1 MIQNYSTKE
10 IASKLNISEKTVRN
24 HISNTMQ
31 KLGVKGR
38 SGAVVELLR
47 LKELS
52 LWWINVKYF
61 HIYFIGDIMLKQK
74 ALRKM
79 LITSIT
85 VVILLMIYLMPT
97 NSKTSTNIL
106 DVDKKIEYTQKDV
119 GYIYLLNDNDL
130 LIRVN
135 VLLDSKDSLE
145 NRVTSIIN
153 NLLNTNVWPK
163 NLKSLLPNKTK
174 LVDIDIDDDY
184 LSVSFSK
191 NILEI
196 DKLYQEK
203 LIEEIAYSIFDLKEI
218 KKISI
223 YVEDE
228 NINKYFKDIPEV
240 ITRDFGINKKY
251 DIKSF
256 KNIQKV
262 VVYYMEEIDKS
273 KYFVPVTSYIN
284 DDIMTLNFNNSIF
297 ISDGN
302 VLEEVVYTISN
313 SVFDN
318 YDIDKIIFNVENK
331 TINEI
336 KR

>member
-1 MIQNYSTKE
+1 
-10 IASKLNISEKTVRN
+10 
-24 HISNTMQ
+24 
-31 KLGVKGR
+31 
-38 SGAVVELLR
+38 
-47 LKELS
+47 
-52 LWWINVKYF
+52 
-61 HIYFIGDIMLKQK
+61 MLKQK

-135 VLLDSKDSLE
+135 VLLDSKESLE

-153 NLLNTNVWPK
+153 NLLNTSVGPK

-262 VVYYMEEIDKS
+262 VVYYMEEIDKN
-273 KYFVPVTSYIN
+273 KYFVPVTSYINDDEEKVKIIIENLSSKYIYEPNLISLLNSNTELLNYEIN

>member
-1 MIQNYSTKE
+1 
-10 IASKLNISEKTVRN
+10 
-24 HISNTMQ
+24 
-31 KLGVKGR
+31 
-38 SGAVVELLR
+38 
-47 LKELS
+47 
-52 LWWINVKYF
+52 
-61 HIYFIGDIMLKQK
+61 MLKQK

-135 VLLDSKDSLE
+135 VLLDSKESLE

-153 NLLNTNVWPK
+153 NLLNTNVGPK
-163 NLKSLLPNKTK
+163 NLKSLLPNKAK

-262 VVYYMEEIDKS
+262 VVYYMEEIDKN
-273 KYFVPVTSYIN
+273 KYFVPVTSYINDDEEKVKIIIENLSSKYIYEPNLISLLNSNTELLNYEIN

>member
-1 MIQNYSTKE
+1 
-10 IASKLNISEKTVRN
+10 
-24 HISNTMQ
+24 
-31 KLGVKGR
+31 
-38 SGAVVELLR
+38 
-47 LKELS
+47 
-52 LWWINVKYF
+52 
-61 HIYFIGDIMLKQK
+61 MLKQK

-97 NSKTSTNIL
+97 NSKISTNIL

-135 VLLDSKDSLE
+135 VLLDSKESLE

-153 NLLNTNVWPK
+153 NLLNTNVGPK

-262 VVYYMEEIDKS
+262 VVYYMEEIDKN
-273 KYFVPVTSYIN
+273 KYFVPVTSYINDDEEKVKIIIENLSSKYIYEPNLISLLNSNTELLNYEIN